1 MIKSSMRP
9 MIPTTLKTPAAR
21 GLLSKKPLGV
31 GVVEAVAPETNR
43 VEVMGSAFAAA
54 TVPERKGVEAGGG
67 VGVGIEVTAGVVE
80 DGRALLGEEEISEG
94 ALLEEVEDRALDVD
108 TGAEVEEVV
117 ELVDTAEDVVCAV
130 AEVGAR
136 FPTAEATSPSPE
148 VTPPTTPPTALPT
161 PPKMPPTKP
170 PLLSAAG
177 VVMGPVAL
185 GVVSSFSRRPSARP
199 PRIPS
204 LLTSLARAN
213 GAMTQGE

>member
-54 TVPERKGVEAGGG
+54 AVPERKGVEAGGG
-67 VGVGIEVTAGVVE
+67 VGVEIEVTAGVVE

-94 ALLEEVEDRALDVD
+94 ALLEEVEDRALLADDEIMLDVD

-148 VTPPTTPPTALPT
+148 VTPPT

-213 GAMTQGE
+213 GAMT

>member
-54 TVPERKGVEAGGG
+54 AVPERKGVEAGGG
-67 VGVGIEVTAGVVE
+67 VGVEIEVTAGVVE

-148 VTPPTTPPTALPT
+148 VTPPT

-213 GAMTQGE
+213 GAMT